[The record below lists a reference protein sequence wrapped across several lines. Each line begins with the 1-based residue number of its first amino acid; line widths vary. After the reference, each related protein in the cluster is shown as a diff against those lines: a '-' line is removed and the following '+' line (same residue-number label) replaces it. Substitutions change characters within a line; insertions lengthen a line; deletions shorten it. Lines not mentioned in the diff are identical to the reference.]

1 MLDVRGLKDAL
12 YYGAKDMCASNNA
25 DIDDLTDQCEE
36 QLENITGAILA
47 IKKIAF
53 EWQAWGEDITRL
65 GMREEDLLDSSK
77 MMYETLTAYRLLHR
91 SMDALREFIRP
102 MNFDNKMDFYE
113 YNEDFRQLR
122 HLQSAVERALSDPL
136 LWDYFVFWNVSC
148 DGYLRDQED
157 LIQNRIARHCLDYG
171 GNNLG

>member
-1 MLDVRGLKDAL
+1 
-12 YYGAKDMCASNNA
+12 
-25 DIDDLTDQCEE
+25 
-36 QLENITGAILA
+36 
-47 IKKIAF
+47 
-53 EWQAWGEDITRL
+53 
-65 GMREEDLLDSSK
+65 
-77 MMYETLTAYRLLHR
+77 MMNETLTAYRLLHR

-122 HLQSAVERALSDPL
+122 HLQSAVEQALSDPL
-136 LWDYFVFWNVSC
+136 LWDHFVSWNVSC

-171 GNNLG
+171 GNCTLKQEAILPQMNGAGPQARMGVGNAAQYWKAR